1 MMAVVVA
8 VTVTATVAVAVTI
21 TSICLSTFGLQV
33 LGTVLFVSG
42 YFIIYHMAYHTRS
55 RVDRSR
61 TPPRDSFSLA
71 GALIARGDLL
81 KPSIQ
86 TAVEI
91 YGLD

>member
-42 YFIIYHMAYHTRS
+42 CYIICHMANHTMS
-55 RVDRSR
+55 LVDRSR
-61 TPPRDSFSLA
+61 TTPRECLSLA
-71 GALIARGDLL
+71 GALIVSRRLMKTFNSDCVGDL
-81 KPSIQ
+81 
-86 TAVEI
+86 
-91 YGLD
+91 